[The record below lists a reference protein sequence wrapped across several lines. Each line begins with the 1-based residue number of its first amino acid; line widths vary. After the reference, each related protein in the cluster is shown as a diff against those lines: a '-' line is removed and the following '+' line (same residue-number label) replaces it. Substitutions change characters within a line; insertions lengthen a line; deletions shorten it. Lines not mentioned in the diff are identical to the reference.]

1 MLILSQ
7 TTAPWRRIQTSKC
20 LIQVLPDNFSW
31 SALSLVLPW
40 RACSPNDPLLHCLPQ
55 EVRRNTEVEAALL
68 LAHRFDGG
76 VLPLPALL
84 APVKRTLLARW
95 GRRYLPGVA
104 ADPAALVAKLRSR
117 LAAEPPLA
125 GRFC

>member
-1 MLILSQ
+1 M
-7 TTAPWRRIQTSKC
+7 
-20 LIQVLPDNFSW
+20 
-31 SALSLVLPW
+31 
-40 RACSPNDPLLHCLPQ
+40 
-55 EVRRNTEVEAALL
+55 RRNTEVEAALL

-125 GRFC
+125 GRFCWFCCCDQVMPRRTEWIGPPLRLLTVH